1 MKRFNPLW
9 ILVLALLL
17 FPECGDERKPTR
29 SQEFS
34 FDFPNSVGSSWHYRR
49 YQLSNFSNPD
59 SIPDSITVLEIMD
72 SIVAVDT
79 LVDGREVKKWLH
91 VSASGGSSFT
101 YILVD
106 QRGVWEYWDVSET
119 TYYQRIMEFPLYV
132 GKVRYY
138 RYSKDSVL
146 ALETIS
152 VPAGVFEECCKV
164 RLYDRIPMYHIP
176 MDLETWFKSG
186 VGIVKRREDS
196 YTLGMSIY
204 EELTS
209 FQVK

>member
-1 MKRFNPLW
+1 MKCFNPLW

-17 FPECGDERKPTR
+17 FPECGDKKKPTQ
-29 SQEFS
+29 SQEPC

-59 SIPDSITVLEIMD
+59 SITVLEVVD

-101 YILVD
+101 YVLVD
-106 QRGVWEYWDVSET
+106 QKGVWEYWSVSET
-119 TYYQRIMEFPLYV
+119 TYYQRIVEFPLRV
-132 GKVRYY
+132 GRVYYY
-138 RYSKDSVL
+138 RYGKDSVL
-146 ALETIS
+146 ALEAVS
-152 VPAGVFEECCKV
+152 VPAGVFEECYKV
-164 RLYDRIPMYHIP
+164 RWYDRIPMYHIP
-176 MDLETWFKSG
+176 TDVETWFKSG
-186 VGIVKRREDS
+186 VGIVKRREDF
-196 YTLGMSIY
+196 YTLRMNIY
-204 EELTS
+204 EELTN